1 MEPLVKI
8 SEQEKRN
15 EIKLKIISARTE
27 LRKAQE
33 KLEILMAADP
43 LDKHTIGSHIT
54 EDALKDPRQTRVA
67 ELSIGRPSH
76 VSKLGWSSGTKPLLG
91 NQEP

>member
-54 EDALKDPRQTRVA
+54 EDALKDPRQTLVA
-67 ELSIGRPSH
+67 ELSIG
-76 VSKLGWSSGTKPLLG
+76 
-91 NQEP
+91 